1 MPQGSPALHDLVV
14 AITVT
19 LFEDYFAAIQT
30 PGGQAAVEHAD
41 TYLSNVKF
49 MLLEPQQIWR

>member
-1 MPQGSPALHDLVV
+1 MPHGSPALHDLVV

-19 LFEDYFAAIQT
+19 SFEDYFAAVQT
-30 PGGQAAVEHAD
+30 LGGQAAVEHAD
-41 TYLSNVKF
+41 TCLSNVMF